1 MARSNNTIR
10 LLGLRVQSRM
20 LVLVAAV
27 AGHAMNHIF
36 LSGSLL
42 ILPELKAALGISN
55 TGVGLIAA
63 TRDIFS
69 GLISFPTGFVADRFA
84 GKLAAILGVSVLGLG
99 VCMFLVGVST
109 TFWMALVS
117 ITLLGM
123 VIVLWHPPALATV
136 SGQYP
141 DRRGFA
147 IGMHGMGGSIG
158 EAVGPALLGFLLGF
172 MLWRTVLQFSIIPA
186 LLMGIGIYLL
196 VRAAPALAN
205 EATARGYFAAV
216 RSVLR
221 NTRLL
226 LVLGTAACFSGTQ
239 IAITSFLPI
248 YAREDLGLSP
258 TATGAMLSFLQIAGI
273 GSQPV
278 LGYLSDRVGRRLVLA
293 LGLLGLTLGTLAL
306 YVSGE
311 GGVLPRRWPDGPL
324 PVPDDGHHPR
334 LGDGH
339 CRECRSGHDCVHH
352 LRRRHRSRCRVPVD
366 CRPRRRHLR
375 RGRRLPVRGRPRE
388 PRLPLH
394 RARRTT
400 SRPPRSVG
408 ATSWLP
414 WLSPRFN

>member
-1 MARSNNTIR
+1 MARSNNTAR

-27 AGHAMNHIF
+27 AGHAMNHVF

-69 GLISFPTGFVADRFA
+69 GLISFPAGFVADRFP
-84 GKLAAILGVSVLGLG
+84 GKLAGILGVSVLGLG
-99 VCMFLVGVST
+99 VCMFLIGVST
-109 TFWMALVS
+109 TFGMALVS

-123 VIVLWHPPALATV
+123 AIVLWHPPALATV
-136 SGQYP
+136 SAQYP

-172 MLWRTVLQFSIIPA
+172 VLWRTVLQFSIIPA

-196 VRAAPALAN
+196 VRAAPSLAS

-248 YAREDLGLSP
+248 YAREALGLSP

-278 LGYLSDRVGRRLVLA
+278 LGYLSDRVGRRLVQS

-311 GGVLPRRWPDGPL
+311 GLAFYLAVGMTGLFLFPMMAIILALGMDIVGSAVQGTTASIIFGVGIVLAAVSPWIAGRVADTYGVDAVFLYAAAPAGL
-324 PVPDDGHHPR
+324 ALLFTV
-334 LGDGH
+334 LG
-339 CRECRSGHDCVHH
+339 
-352 LRRRHRSRCRVPVD
+352 
-366 CRPRRRHLR
+366 
-375 RGRRLPVRGRPRE
+375 GRPSGG
-388 PRLPLH
+388 PAP
-394 RARRTT
+394 
-400 SRPPRSVG
+400 
-408 ATSWLP
+408 
-414 WLSPRFN
+414 